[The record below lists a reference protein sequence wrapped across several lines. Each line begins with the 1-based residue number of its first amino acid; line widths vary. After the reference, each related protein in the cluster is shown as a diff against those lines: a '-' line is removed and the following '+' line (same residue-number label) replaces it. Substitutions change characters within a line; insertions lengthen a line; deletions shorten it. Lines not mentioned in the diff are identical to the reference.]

1 MIKMDLEKISQKILL
16 ELKETPKSFKE
27 ISEKISGINVDL
39 FKSLEGIGFIKREG
53 KSKLISSCKWAVTGE
68 GISFLKFKQ
77 IVEKEK
83 QNPHKIVMT
92 LPPKF
97 KELILNK
104 HKNIVLTDESIRE
117 LFSNSRS
124 NLRILSPYV
133 DASVI
138 DYLKN
143 VNPNVKI
150 QFLTVPSR
158 YGNNPVLERLKQS
171 MNNLEVKYMFE
182 SKDEIQQFQIHA
194 KMIISDDK
202 NIYIGSA
209 NFKDTS
215 MLYNLESGIVSNDE
229 KLIREYISIYDEI
242 YLFS

>member
-27 ISEKISGINVDL
+27 ISKKISGINVDL

-53 KSKLISSCKWAVTGE
+53 ESKLISSCKWTVTTE

-77 IVEKEK
+77 IVEKGK
-83 QNPHKIVMT
+83 QEPHKIVMT

-104 HKNIVLTDESIRE
+104 HKNITLTEESIRE
-117 LFSNSRS
+117 LFSRAKTR
-124 NLRILSPYV
+124 LRILSPYV

-138 DYLKN
+138 DYLRC
-143 VNPNVKI
+143 VNENVKI
-150 QFLTVPSR
+150 QFLTVPSK

-171 MNNLEVKYMFE
+171 MKNLEIKYLFE
-182 SKDEIQQFQIHA
+182 SKNEIQQFQIHA
-194 KMIISDDK
+194 KIIIGDEDSM
-202 NIYIGSA
+202 YLGSA
-209 NFKDTS
+209 NFRDTS
-215 MLYNLESGIVSNDE
+215 ILYNLESGIVSNDE
-229 KLIREYISIYDEI
+229 KLIRDYVSIYDDI
-242 YLFS
+242 YSMV